1 MKALN
6 VLHIGE
12 HMEITQDIKKELSNP
27 IVKPDNKAADK
38 SSQSTD
44 FDKTLKAFI
53 TPDGANKVS
62 EEDLFSALVQERI
75 KKEKGDDALK
85 AFQEIFK
92 TSKESMRKPDG
103 FIPME
108 DATKDALRKFQASG
122 KLTVDEANKIY
133 SQAFDGAQ
141 LDANT
146 EALYDGRGGKN
157 DPTIAVATMEQ
168 ALMGSR
174 VKLGKFDS
182 GETKVKMRNL
192 LEPSNGKGSAP
203 TGGAGDAGFLFKPE
217 SEKDKKLVVL
227 LPQKLAGL
235 VTGVRLMSPSGDLLE
250 AGSYSGN
257 GNGGR
262 DHYRFSKAGG
272 EYPDGLTVEAT
283 LKSGEVV
290 RYKIAETS
298 ERFEGDATN
307 ATPSSPNS
315 PSTGGTGSASPSNS
329 SGGSVGTSSGN
340 SSQNGNVPL

>member
-1 MKALN
+1 MKALK
-6 VLHIGE
+6 VLYTGE
-12 HMEITQDIKKELSNP
+12 HMEITQDIKKEQLNP
-27 IVKPDNKAADK
+27 IVKTDNKASDK
-38 SSQSTD
+38 TSQSTD

-85 AFQEIFK
+85 GFQEILK
-92 TSKESMRKPDG
+92 TSKDSMRKPDG
-103 FIPME
+103 FVPME
-108 DATKDALRKFQASG
+108 DATKDALLKFQAAG
-122 KLTVDEANKIY
+122 KLTVEEANKIY

-174 VKLGKFDS
+174 VKIGKFDS

-203 TGGAGDAGFLFKPE
+203 AGGAGDTGFLFKPE

-227 LPQKLAGL
+227 LPPKLAGL
-235 VTGVRLMSPSGDLLE
+235 ISSVRLMSPSGDLLE
-250 AGSYSGN
+250 AGNFSGN

-298 ERFEGDATN
+298 ERFEDGTT
-307 ATPSSPNS
+307 TPSPTSPAS
-315 PSTGGTGSASPSNS
+315 PSSGGTTSGSPSNS
-329 SGGSVGTSSGN
+329 SGGSSGTSSGDT
-340 SSQNGNVPL
+340 SQSANVPL

>member
-6 VLHIGE
+6 VLHKGE

-85 AFQEIFK
+85 AFQEMLK

-108 DATKDALRKFQASG
+108 DATKDALLKFQAAG

-174 VKLGKFDS
+174 VKVGKFDS

-192 LEPSNGKGSAP
+192 LEPSNGKVSAP
-203 TGGAGDAGFLFKPE
+203 TGAAGDAGFLFKPE

-227 LPQKLAGL
+227 LPPKLAGL

-250 AGSYSGN
+250 AGNYSGN

-298 ERFEGDATN
+298 ERFEGEAAN
-307 ATPSSPNS
+307 STPSS
-315 PSTGGTGSASPSNS
+315 GGSGNTAPSNS
-329 SGGSVGTSSGN
+329 SGGSAGTSSGN
-340 SSQNGNVPL
+340 SSQNANVPL